1 MNGRFET
8 EAEGD
13 AALRELK
20 LLVPDPRVSDLIF
33 WPERHPLSASIPD
46 KKLTAELV
54 VELAMRYEP
63 FSL

>member
-8 EAEGD
+8 EGEGE
-13 AALRELK
+13 AALRELES
-20 LLVPDPRVSDLIF
+20 LVPDPRVSDLIF
-33 WPERHPLSASIPD
+33 WPERHPLSASVPD
-46 KKLTAELV
+46 SKRTAELV